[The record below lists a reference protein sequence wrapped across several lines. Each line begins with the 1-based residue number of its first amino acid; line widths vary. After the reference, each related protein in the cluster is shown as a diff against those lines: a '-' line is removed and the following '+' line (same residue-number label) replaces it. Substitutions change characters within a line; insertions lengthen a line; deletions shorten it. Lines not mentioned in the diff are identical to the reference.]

1 MFAIECR
8 MFRSRQMPSD
18 LVSHFVKTAENSVP
32 LAIEQIDIMLR
43 LIGAA
48 RDPITRFLDLGSGDG
63 VLSAAILDEYP
74 NAQGFFVAQSM
85 SILNG
90 ARKRLLNYGSRITL
104 LTADLASPE
113 WSTALRNAIPLD
125 AIVSAFAINHFPSDR
140 KRVLYSE
147 LLPLLAPDGIFLNI
161 EHVASAT
168 RWTESV
174 WDDYVIDALFGSVI
188 NESPGKSRAEV
199 AREYYARAST
209 TGVQTAPLEVQ
220 LDWLRES
227 GFVNV
232 ECFLKVLE
240 LAVFGGQRAG
250 AAAD

>member
-1 MFAIECR
+1 
-8 MFRSRQMPSD
+8 MPAD
-18 LVSHFVKTAENSVP
+18 LVSHFLKTAQSSVP

-48 RDPITRFLDLGSGDG
+48 RDPIARFLDLGSGDG

-74 NAQGFFVAQSM
+74 AAQGIFIAPSL
-85 SILNG
+85 STLNG
-90 ARKRLLNYGSRITL
+90 ARKRLSNYGSSMTL
-104 LTADLASPE
+104 LTANLTLPD
-113 WSTALRNAIPLD
+113 WTTAVQGGIPFD
-125 AIVSAFAINHFPSDR
+125 AVVSAFAINHLAADR
-140 KRVLYSE
+140 KRTLYSE

-188 NESPGKSRAEV
+188 HDSPGKSRAEI
-199 AREYYARAST
+199 AREYYARASS
-209 TGVQTAPLEVQ
+209 GGEHLAPLEVQ
-220 LDWLRES
+220 LDWLRDC

-240 LAVFGGQRAG
+240 LAVFGGQRG
-250 AAAD
+250 GSAD

>member
-1 MFAIECR
+1 
-8 MFRSRQMPSD
+8 MPSD
-18 LVSHFVKTAENSVP
+18 LVSHFLKTAESSEL

-48 RDPITRFLDLGSGDG
+48 RDPLTRFLDLGSGDG

-74 NAQGFFVAQSM
+74 AAQGIFLASSM
-85 SILNG
+85 TALNS
-90 ARKRLLNYGSRITL
+90 ARKRLHNYGSSMTL
-104 LTADLASPE
+104 LTANLTSPD
-113 WSTALRNAIPLD
+113 WTTAVQSAIPFD
-125 AIVSAFAINHFPSDR
+125 AIVSAFALSHLASDR
-140 KRVLYSE
+140 KRTLYSE
-147 LLPLLAPDGIFLNI
+147 LLSLLVNDGIFLNI

-188 NESPGKSRAEV
+188 HDSPGKTRAEI

-209 TGVQTAPLEVQ
+209 TGEHLAPLEVQ
-220 LDWLRES
+220 LDWLREC

-240 LAVFGGQRAG
+240 LTVFGGQRGDIAH
-250 AAAD
+250 